1 MRIEKMAPLLVV
13 AAATFWGIDSIVLR
27 PALYTLPV
35 TLVVFIESLF
45 VTVLLSFFFFRRI
58 KEIADFSKKEWLA
71 FWGVAITGGA
81 IGTMAITKA
90 LFYVD
95 FVNLSIVVLIQKMQ
109 PVFTLAG
116 AAILLK
122 ERQPKIFF
130 LWAVLAMI
138 GAYVMTFGLES
149 PKIYTGNHTVMAA
162 GLALIAAISF
172 SLSTIFS
179 KRALRRIDYGLGTY
193 VRFLVFTAVMLI
205 IVVPSGKLG
214 EVSSVSNDQWI
225 IFIII
230 ALTTGG
236 LATYLFYSGLKYIS
250 ASLSSICEL
259 AFPLTA
265 ILLEFLLR
273 DHLLNYIQW
282 TGVAILFFSIYRVSR
297 LKVRENVKE
306 EAS

>member
-35 TLVVFIESLF
+35 TLVVFIESFF

-71 FWGVAITGGA
+71 FLGVAITGGA

-95 FVNLSIVVLIQKMQ
+95 FVNLSIVVLIQKLQ

-130 LWAVLAMI
+130 
-138 GAYVMTFGLES
+138 
-149 PKIYTGNHTVMAA
+149 
-162 GLALIAAISF
+162 
-172 SLSTIFS
+172 
-179 KRALRRIDYGLGTY
+179 YGQ
-193 VRFLVFTAVMLI
+193 RW
-205 IVVPSGKLG
+205 P
-214 EVSSVSNDQWI
+214 
-225 IFIII
+225 
-230 ALTTGG
+230 
-236 LATYLFYSGLKYIS
+236 
-250 ASLSSICEL
+250 
-259 AFPLTA
+259 
-265 ILLEFLLR
+265 
-273 DHLLNYIQW
+273 
-282 TGVAILFFSIYRVSR
+282 
-297 LKVRENVKE
+297 
-306 EAS
+306 

>member
-1 MRIEKMAPLLVV
+1 MRIEKIAPLLVV
-13 AAATFWGIDSIVLR
+13 VAATFWGIDSIVLR

-35 TLVVFIESLF
+35 TLVVFIESSF

-58 KEIADFSKKEWLA
+58 KEVADFSKKEWLA
-71 FWGVAITGGA
+71 FGGVAITGGV

-95 FVNLSIVVLIQKMQ
+95 FVNLSIVVLIQKLQ

-130 LWAVLAMI
+130 LWAALAMV
-138 GAYVMTFGLES
+138 GVYVMTFGLES
-149 PKIYTGNHTVMAA
+149 PKIAAGNHTVMAA
-162 GLALIAAISF
+162 GLALVAAISF
-172 SLSTIFS
+172 SLSTVFS

-205 IVVPSGKLG
+205 IVVPSGELT
-214 EVSSVSNDQWI
+214 EINSVSNDQWI

-230 ALTTGG
+230 ALTTGS

-273 DHLLNYIQW
+273 DHILNYIQW
-282 TGVAILFFSIYRVSR
+282 TGVAILFYSIYRVSR
-297 LKVRENVKE
+297 LNSVKK
-306 EAS
+306 

>member
-1 MRIEKMAPLLVV
+1 MRIERIAPLLVIL
-13 AAATFWGIDSIVLR
+13 AATFWGIDSIVLR

-45 VTVLLSFFFFRRI
+45 VTILLSFFFFRRI
-58 KEIADFSKKEWLA
+58 KEITDFSKMEWLA
-71 FWGVAITGGA
+71 FLGVAITGGA

-95 FVNLSIVVLIQKMQ
+95 YINLSIVVLIQKLQ

-130 LWAVLAMI
+130 LWATTAMI
-138 GAYVMTFGLES
+138 GAYVMTFGLEKPQLES
-149 PKIYTGNHTVMAA
+149 GNHTVMAA

-179 KRALRRIDYGLGTY
+179 KRVLRRIDYGLGTY
-193 VRFLVFTAVMLI
+193 VRFLVFTGVMFI
-205 IVVPSGKLG
+205 IVVPTGKLG

-225 IFIII
+225 IFLII
-230 ALTTGG
+230 ALTTGS
-236 LATYLFYSGLKYIS
+236 LATYLYYSGLKNIS

-273 DHLLNYIQW
+273 DHLLNVIQW
-282 TGVAILFFSIYRVSR
+282 AGVAVLFFSIYRVSHLNMR
-297 LKVRENVKE
+297 AENKDI
-306 EAS
+306 S